1 MGDCIANS
9 GHWTDLGEL
18 QAFPTADGSFSLHSK
33 RFGEAFHNSAGAL
46 NEARSKF
53 VNPAELDRF
62 TAGKPLR
69 ILDVCLGLGYN
80 TAAVLEALPT
90 PSPALS
96 WWGLELDRRPLE
108 IALEQPSF
116 QEVWSDAVLHK
127 LAAIRDQGGWSKPG
141 DEGQQL
147 WGDARG
153 MLSSIPEAVHFDLI
167 LHDAFSPQRCPE
179 LWSEEFLGALAK
191 RLAPGGR
198 LLTYS
203 RAAAIRGSLKRAG
216 LELRSLR
223 PTPGERMGWSSGTVA
238 IKGWAIKGWGIKE
251 GLNGCEPLEQAG
263 VNWRPLSTMEQ
274 EHLRTRAAVP
284 FRDPDQRDLAQTI
297 LERRQQEQIHCGL
310 EATNTWQR
318 RWRDA
323 DANGAICSTG
333 LSR

>member
-18 QAFPTADGSFSLHSK
+18 QDFPTADGSFSLHSK

-116 QEVWSDAVLHK
+116 QALWSGAVLHK
-127 LAAIRDQGGWSKPG
+127 LAAIRDQGGWSTPG
-141 DEGQQL
+141 NFGQQL
-147 WGDARG
+147 WGDARR

-191 RLAPGGR
+191 RLTPGGR

-238 IKGWAIKGWGIKE
+238 IKQDKSAV
-251 GLNGCEPLEQAG
+251 GC
-263 VNWRPLSTMEQ
+263 RPLSTMEE
-274 EHLRTRAAVP
+274 EHLLTRAAVP
-284 FRDPDQRDLAQTI
+284 YRDPNQQDPTSVI
-297 LERRQQEQIHCGL
+297 LERRRNEQLHCDL
-310 EATNTWQR
+310 EATNSWQR
-318 RWRDA
+318 RWA
-323 DANGAICSTG
+323 H
-333 LSR
+333 SRPDRESLKQQA